1 MIHSS
6 ITSNLCAQG
15 SRRIQVGGRTETRQ
29 ISIPCQSASHQI
41 FLPTH
46 RLLPADNVNPAFF
59 SSTSPQRI
67 TIRRGDIDSVKH
79 LHAKFTINV
88 TGAPVVLAQL
98 PFWFSQIDLRTS
110 SDNALIATMFGDTMM
125 ANLLTMVS
133 IGRQKGLFKTL
144 NIDSTTPGYLGNTNA
159 LAPGTYIFYLPLF
172 VNSVI
177 GNFSGLMLTDSTA
190 DLLFDFTPT
199 NPIVSG
205 TGSVVLQNFQF
216 CVESAK
222 LESADLQVY
231 RNRYKQYSTE
241 CVFLDPIITSFT
253 GKTLNAGAITYLNL
267 LPLTGLC
274 SHQMVIVRPVGSI
287 NSNVGNASFN
297 YLNVGDAE
305 GAALDLVDV
314 NGNSMWGNGAPVG
327 TKFIRTHLAADN
339 SDNAFLTTKPAYVL
353 NYCDNV
359 CRALQGE
366 VKGAYR
372 FIATNV
378 QLALT
383 LPAAPVQEVQ
393 TVNFAQVCNSTGSF
407 RFSFRGE
414 LSAELISTAS
424 PAVISATL
432 GAMKTFASQFI
443 TVVASQSVANNQ
455 VVVLTF
461 STPATSGLEGDLVTL
476 VTDGL
481 GGGPAIT
488 SRTVSGTAGIA
499 TGVYDVLV
507 YSYLYKCGSFVEGKL
522 RSDLM

>member
-1 MIHSS
+1 MINSS
-6 ITSNLCAQG
+6 ITSNLCAHG
-15 SRRIQVGGRTETRQ
+15 SRKIQVGGRTESRQ
-29 ISIPCQSASHQI
+29 ISIPYQSATHQI

-46 RLLPADNVNPAFF
+46 RLLPADNVNPGFF

-88 TGAPVVLAQL
+88 VGTPVVLAQL
-98 PFWFSQIDLRTS
+98 PLWFSQIDLRTS

-190 DLLFDFTPT
+190 DLLFDFTPA

-216 CVESAK
+216 CIESAK
-222 LESADLQVY
+222 LENSDLQIY

-241 CVFLDPIITSFT
+241 CVFLDPIITAFT

-274 SHQMVIVRPVGSI
+274 SHQMVIVQPVGSI
-287 NSNVGNASFN
+287 NNNAGNASFN
-297 YLNVGDAE
+297 YLNVGDNE

-339 SDNAFLTTKPAYVL
+339 SDNAFLTTKPVYNL
-353 NYCDNV
+353 TYCDNI

-383 LPAAPVQEVQ
+383 LPAAPAQEVQ
-393 TVNFAQVCNSTGSF
+393 TISFTQACNSAGSF

-414 LSAELISTAS
+414 LSTELVITSTPAQMVAS
-424 PAVISATL
+424 LQGLKS
-432 GAMKTFASQFI
+432 FASQFV
-443 TVVASQSVANNQ
+443 TVTAVSSSFNVSPT
-455 VVVLTF
+455 VSFTF
-461 STPATSGLEGDLVTL
+461 ATPATSGLEGDLVTL
-476 VTDGL
+476 VTDGC
-481 GGGPAIT
+481 GGPAAT
-488 SRTVSGTAGIA
+488 TRTVAGTAGIA

-507 YSYLYKCGSFVEGKL
+507 YSYLYKSGSFVEGKL